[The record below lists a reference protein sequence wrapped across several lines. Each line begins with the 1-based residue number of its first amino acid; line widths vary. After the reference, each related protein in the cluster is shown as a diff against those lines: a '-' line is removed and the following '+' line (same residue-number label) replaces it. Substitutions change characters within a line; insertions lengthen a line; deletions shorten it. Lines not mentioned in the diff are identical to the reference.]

1 MDELLIRA
9 ACAEDAAD
17 IVEIATQPQVVWGT
31 LQLPMQT
38 VAGWRKRLEG
48 NDPSS
53 SYVLAAVVT
62 GKVVGLASLHWS
74 PRPRIRHTASLGMFV
89 HDAYQGRG
97 VGTRLME
104 ALIGAA
110 DHWLGLVRVE
120 LEVYPD
126 NERAVRLYERFGFQV
141 EGRKRLNTWRDG
153 RYVDSLVMGRLRP
166 DIAHDDAEKV
176 VSV

>member
-1 MDELLIRA
+1 MDEILIRA
-9 ACAEDAAD
+9 ACPEDAAD
-17 IVEIATQPQVVWGT
+17 IAEIATQPQVVWGT
-31 LQLPMQT
+31 LQLPAQT

-53 SYVLAAVVT
+53 SYVLAAVVA
-62 GKVVGLASLHWS
+62 GKVVGLASLHWGT
-74 PRPRIRHTASLGMFV
+74 RPRTRHMASLGMFV

-97 VGTRLME
+97 IGTLLME
-104 ALIGAA
+104 ALIDAA
-110 DHWLGLVRVE
+110 DRWLGLVRVE

-166 DIAHDDAEKV
+166 DMAHE
-176 VSV
+176 